1 MRKKQLLLL
10 SVLLCMFAFSACT
23 KDASDKKG
31 DEASDSTGSIAVI
44 EDTAKDI
51 ADVKATVAPSD
62 APTAAPTATQAT
74 APTEKHIVSI
84 NFTSK
89 LLSDTLVENSPTKE
103 LLIYLPPNYYKSE
116 KRYPVVYF
124 FHGFSESPSFVRT
137 AEKSFNQYMLEAGGK
152 EFIVVGIDG
161 RIKGSDGSF
170 YSNSPVTG
178 PWEDYVIDEI
188 IPYID
193 ENYRTIAKAESRGTA
208 GFSMGGFACINL
220 AFLHPDVF
228 SSVLSLCPGLL
239 KEGSLEVAMKSWTGD
254 SQFLRCYG
262 QTFSPNQDKDD
273 FCDIPKM
280 DGSEADAV
288 IRDNWESGFGKL
300 EEKIE
305 AYLAKNQPLNKIEII
320 YGLADGYKWIP
331 EGCLNFSELLTAKG
345 IEHTMIET
353 SGGHSIPSDY
363 KEKYFIPYF
372 SEALNF
378 EE

>member
-1 MRKKQLLLL
+1 MNKKYLLIL
-10 SVLLCMFAFSACT
+10 SVLVGLFVFSACT
-23 KDASDKKG
+23 KDASDKL
-31 DEASDSTGSIAVI
+31 DAEASDSAGSQAVI

-51 ADVKATVAPSD
+51 ADVEATV
-62 APTAAPTATQAT
+62 APTAAPTATQVA
-74 APTEKHIVSI
+74 APAEKHIVSI
-84 NFTSK
+84 SFTSK

-103 LLIYLPPNYYKSE
+103 LLIYLPPNYYESE

-137 AEKSFNQYMLEAGGK
+137 VEKSFNKYMLEAGGK

-161 RIKGSDGSF
+161 RVKSSDGSF

-208 GFSMGGFACINL
+208 GFSMGGFASINL

-239 KEGSLEVAMKSWTGD
+239 KDGSLEDALKSWSGD

-262 QTFSPNQDKDD
+262 QTFSPNL
-273 FCDIPKM
+273 DIKELYDVPKM
-280 DGSEADAV
+280 DGSEADN
-288 IRDNWESGFGKL
+288 IIKDNWESGFGNL
-300 EEKIE
+300 EDKIE

-331 EGCLNFSELLTAKG
+331 EGCINFSELLTAKG